1 MAKVKAWKKS
11 ERSRYT
17 WLQREQKHWRETLI
31 RIARLAMNKIEQNT
45 ERQSDSRLEKIE
57 M

>member
-45 ERQSDSRLEKIE
+45 ERQSDSRLEKFE